1 MFGAGFSKD
10 VIIIQHGILVSTE
23 SDYVR
28 ICKKNYNL
36 KAFLIYPKNVVIM
49 SFIYP
54 FIKIYISLII
64 HTKLIPALV

>member
-10 VIIIQHGILVSTE
+10 VIIIHHVILVSTE

-28 ICKKNYNL
+28 ICKNNYNL

-54 FIKIYISLII
+54 FIKIYISLVI